1 MALTKTKRLI
11 RCDVSPVP
19 DGTNPQ
25 IIVLYDHI
33 FEDPDDN
40 ELPLVA
46 PTTKIL
52 EATDAD
58 GNATDVSQEDLLV
71 QTVCSAVWT

>member
-1 MALTKTKRLI
+1 MALTKTKTI
-11 RCDVSPVP
+11 VRCEVYPVP
-19 DGTNPQ
+19 DRTAPQ
-25 IIVLYDHI
+25 VMVMYNHT
-33 FEDPDDN
+33 FEDSEDS